1 MFLDRPVEMLNLCIV
16 TVQPRLCLAIQCM
29 LLLFSSWSLHSF
41 FIIRSHIYVDD
52 VCHFFCWQIHELT
65 MKLSLQKSQYAE
77 LKSQFEGQCSLIL
90 HMAWNN
96 PKSEENGNNKSKK
109 QYWPRAVINMRNI
122 VWVGE
127 LILETRDSFTEGC
140 DSKQI

>member
-1 MFLDRPVEMLNLCIV
+1 
-16 TVQPRLCLAIQCM
+16 
-29 LLLFSSWSLHSF
+29 
-41 FIIRSHIYVDD
+41 
-52 VCHFFCWQIHELT
+52 